1 MNVIDMYVKAI
12 AKKYGL
18 EESDIFVSQVE
29 SFVFHPEEL
38 ECVSQNSVVLLT
50 PRLVT
55 TFPVKS
61 VGDGRCV
68 HVIADKDT
76 YEVLEIVE
84 TVDE

>member
-1 MNVIDMYVKAI
+1 MNVIGMYVKAI
-12 AKKYGL
+12 VEKYGL
-18 EESDIFVSQVE
+18 EESDIYVSQVE

-38 ECVSQNSVVLLT
+38 EGVIQNSVVLEA
-50 PRLVT
+50 PRLIT

-61 VGDGRCV
+61 ACGGRCV

>member
-1 MNVIDMYVKAI
+1 MNVIDKYLKAI
-12 AKKYGL
+12 PEKYGL
-18 EESDIFVSQVE
+18 EESDILVSQVG
-29 SFVFHPEEL
+29 SFVFDPEEL
-38 ECVSQNSVVLLT
+38 EGVVQNPIVLEA
-50 PRLVT
+50 PRLIT

-61 VGDGRCV
+61 VGDGRPI

>member
-12 AKKYGL
+12 VEKYGL

-29 SFVFHPEEL
+29 SFVFDPEEL
-38 ECVSQNSVVLLT
+38 EDVVQNPIVLEA
-50 PRLVT
+50 PRLIT
-55 TFPVKS
+55 TFPIKS
-61 VGDGRCV
+61 ANGGRCV

-84 TVDE
+84 TVEG

>member
-12 AKKYGL
+12 TEKYGL

-29 SFVFHPEEL
+29 SFVFDPEEL
-38 ECVSQNSVVLLT
+38 EGVVQNPIVLEA
-50 PRLVT
+50 PRLIT

-61 VGDGRCV
+61 VGDGRSI

>member
-1 MNVIDMYVKAI
+1 MNIIDIYVKAI
-12 AKKYGL
+12 AVKYRL

-29 SFVFHPEEL
+29 SFVFDPEEL
-38 ECVSQNSVVLLT
+38 EDVVQNPIVLEA

-61 VGDGRCV
+61 VGDGRCI

-76 YEVLEIVE
+76 YEILEMVE
-84 TVDE
+84 TVDK